1 VFIER
6 EDSSCLSRR
15 CLNSGGRTV
24 KRERNPDRHAAI
36 TGAWIKVSLWR
47 PKLRRFGKPPGL
59 HSIKMVASVV
69 ADQQGAITFHH
80 TISRLS
86 LIILGL
92 RLRRATWRNEGVGIA
107 RLMTVVCK
115 NSGARELW
123 RLHRCLTN
131 FLIMKRNGRSA
142 TNFIASAG
150 AYHTILRSRFSG
162 HFLYWRVTRRGKT
175 WTRQLAVAPRG
186 RTFTYGKEPID
197 RFRTLPTTPASSNA
211 SRAAVAWEDM
221 PGLGQPFGIIQR
233 RVRRDVTSITSSR
246 DLPLARYGSA
256 AY

>member
-150 AYHTILRSRFSG
+150 AISRPGSPMETREILLKADRIVVALER
-162 HFLYWRVTRRGKT
+162 LEDGKT
-175 WTRQLAVAPRG
+175 RA
-186 RTFTYGKEPID
+186 
-197 RFRTLPTTPASSNA
+197 TTTTWDDAKVISPN
-211 SRAAVAWEDM
+211 
-221 PGLGQPFGIIQR
+221 
-233 RVRRDVTSITSSR
+233 
-246 DLPLARYGSA
+246 
-256 AY
+256 